1 MTIESPS
8 ALHQVLPLLG
18 FRHNVR
24 EPMQPRLMPGQEQA
38 ADLSAHQIV
47 NINGVGTFL
56 WPKDQVLRLC
66 FDPMFPKDR

>member
-1 MTIESPS
+1 
-8 ALHQVLPLLG
+8 
-18 FRHNVR
+18 
-24 EPMQPRLMPGQEQA
+24 MPGQEQA